1 MPRTVPTAL
10 LLGLTLAVGAC
21 AIEPTPIS
29 TPEPPPPAKVESKPL
44 LRDGNTALTESLR
57 TALIRAQEAL
67 KDGKIDAAA
76 YERILLSHQRTIT
89 TMAAIQALGWGNY
102 PPPQPM
108 ATGVT
113 PRPPTRVE
121 AIERLTEMLYRQDVE
136 AKPRPNPRR

>member
-21 AIEPTPIS
+21 ATEPTPIS
-29 TPEPPPPAKVESKPL
+29 TPEPPPPAKVEAKPL

-102 PPPQPM
+102 PQPM

-136 AKPRPNPRR
+136 AKPRPSPRR